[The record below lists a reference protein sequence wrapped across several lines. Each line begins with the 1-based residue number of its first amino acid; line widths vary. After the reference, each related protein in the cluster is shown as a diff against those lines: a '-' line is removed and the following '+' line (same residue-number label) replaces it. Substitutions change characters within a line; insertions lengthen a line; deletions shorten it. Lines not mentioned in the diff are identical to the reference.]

1 MSWPVEFDGHEYQP
15 IPKSWIEHL
24 ESYYRQQRGGPRL
37 FAVSAAAITGKTL
50 RIRYLH
56 SKNPGVLVC
65 QTAAREHN
73 GGPVPEALVNCTG
86 WPHSLHPGQSEP
98 KDVRRDCEAEHFEV
112 LWSDRLE
119 RPDESESTEHDRELV
134 ADGGTS
140 IDNSMHPK
148 RTGSSLEA
156 AVIDP
161 NTGIEFVPD
170 TRAEWHDA
178 VTTSLLTPSV
188 ERPFVGICV
197 VETGTPVEIKGT
209 IPEQSNGDSNTA
221 GRWFVKRASHERL
234 LKERGVYWLCVYAP
248 SPLTPILAERIVPA
262 SIMDELLAGSWY
274 DNGRREVAKLSW
286 TTLID
291 REEVGDC
298 AE

>member
-15 IPKSWIEHL
+15 IPKSWIEHP
-24 ESYYRQQRGGPRL
+24 ESYYRQQRDGPRL

-119 RPDESESTEHDRELV
+119 RPDRLTIREEPRDIPEKRVIVDGEPAGDRSRTAAEKIARIR
-134 ADGGTS
+134 ADGG
-140 IDNSMHPK
+140 
-148 RTGSSLEA
+148 E
-156 AVIDP
+156 
-161 NTGIEFVPD
+161 
-170 TRAEWHDA
+170 
-178 VTTSLLTPSV
+178 
-188 ERPFVGICV
+188 
-197 VETGTPVEIKGT
+197 
-209 IPEQSNGDSNTA
+209 
-221 GRWFVKRASHERL
+221 
-234 LKERGVYWLCVYAP
+234 
-248 SPLTPILAERIVPA
+248 
-262 SIMDELLAGSWY
+262 DE
-274 DNGRREVAKLSW
+274 
-286 TTLID
+286 
-291 REEVGDC
+291 
-298 AE
+298 